1 MTSSSSPPDL
11 ALSLRDLRVQRGGRT
26 LLELSGVTVHIQAG
40 EFVALI
46 GPNGAGKS
54 TVLKALTGEWA
65 AQGHIHLLG
74 QPLPSWSR
82 PRLAQRM
89 AVMPQQSHLNF
100 DFTVREVV
108 ALGRLPHRG
117 ESAAQSR
124 VAVDAALT
132 ALSLHDF
139 AARRFT
145 TLSGGER
152 QRVQFARVIAQ
163 IWGQSEQRLL
173 LLDEPTSALDLAQQQ
188 AVLNHAWHLAREGVA
203 VVAVM
208 HDLNMVSR
216 YASRVLALQAGRL
229 QADTTPKSFMQ
240 ATRVHQVFGVHVAV
254 ETSPI
259 DHQPVVLMGP
269 PHANARQQTEVSGVF
284 CVSSVSR
291 PSGTPD
297 GAGLTDMPLTS
308 KTSS

>member
-1 MTSSSSPPDL
+1 MSSSSSSPDL
-11 ALSLRDLRVQRGGRT
+11 ALSVRDVQVQRGGRT
-26 LLELSGVTVHIQAG
+26 VLDLNGVSVRVQAG

-117 ESAAQSR
+117 KSAAQSR
-124 VAVDAALT
+124 AAVDAALT
-132 ALSLHDF
+132 ALTLHNF

-152 QRVQFARVIAQ
+152 QNGCSLR
-163 IWGQSEQRLL
+163 G
-173 LLDEPTSALDLAQQQ
+173 
-188 AVLNHAWHLAREGVA
+188 
-203 VVAVM
+203 
-208 HDLNMVSR
+208 
-216 YASRVLALQAGRL
+216 
-229 QADTTPKSFMQ
+229 
-240 ATRVHQVFGVHVAV
+240 
-254 ETSPI
+254 
-259 DHQPVVLMGP
+259 
-269 PHANARQQTEVSGVF
+269 
-284 CVSSVSR
+284 
-291 PSGTPD
+291 
-297 GAGLTDMPLTS
+297 
-308 KTSS
+308 